1 MDDAINICFQNHS
14 MYIRVAKNYL
24 GRLEDAEDCVQEAFL
39 KVIRYKDTF
48 NNVGSLEGWIKRIVI
63 NTAID
68 SYRRRK
74 TQKVTYDTDLVD
86 RYDHAEEEEE
96 KPYMEGIPNQLVVDA
111 IESLSPSYQKVAK
124 MYLLDGYKHHEISE
138 VLKIS
143 LGTSK
148 SNLSKSKKNVIKYI
162 KKHHDDRQD

>member
-1 MDDAINICFQNHS
+1 MDAINVCNNNYTQ
-14 MYIRVAKNYL
+14 YIAVARKYL
-24 GRLEDAEDCVQEAFL
+24 GSLEDAEDCVQEAFL
-39 KVIRYKDTF
+39 KVIRYKDSF

-86 RYDHAEEEEE
+86 RYDYAEEEE
-96 KPYMEGIPNQLVVDA
+96 KPYMEGIPNQLVIDA
-111 IESLSPSYQKVAK
+111 IESLSPSYLKVAK
-124 MYLLDGYKHHEISE
+124 MYLLDGYKHHEIAE
-138 VLKIS
+138 VLNIS

-162 KKHHDDRQD
+162 KKHT

>member
-1 MDDAINICFQNHS
+1 MNDDAINVCNNNYPR
-14 MYIRVAKNYL
+14 YISVARKYL
-24 GRLEDAEDCVQEAFL
+24 GSLEDAEDCVQEAFL
-39 KVIRYKDTF
+39 KVIRYKGTF

-68 SYRRRK
+68 GYRRRR
-74 TQKVTYDTDLVD
+74 TNKVTYDTDLVD
-86 RYDHAEEEEE
+86 RCDYAEEEE
-96 KPYMEGIPNQLVVDA
+96 KPYMEDIPNQLVIDA

-138 VLKIS
+138 VLNIS

-148 SNLSKSKKNVIKYI
+148 SNLSKGKKNVINYI
-162 KKHHDDRQD
+162 RKHII

>member
-1 MDDAINICFQNHS
+1 MNDAINVCFQNHS
-14 MYIRVAKNYL
+14 MYVRVARKYL
-24 GRLEDAEDCVQEAFL
+24 GSLEDAEDCVQEAFL
-39 KVIRYKDTF
+39 KVIRYKGTF

-86 RYDHAEEEEE
+86 RYDYAEEEEE
-96 KPYMEGIPNQLVVDA
+96 KPYMEGVPNQLVIDA
-111 IESLSPSYQKVAK
+111 IESLSTSYKKVAK
-124 MYLLDGYKHHEISE
+124 MYLLDGYKHHEIAE
-138 VLKIS
+138 VLNIS

-148 SNLSKSKKNVIKYI
+148 SNLSKGKKNVINYI
-162 KKHHDDRQD
+162 RNHI

>member
-1 MDDAINICFQNHS
+1 MNDAINVCFQNHS
-14 MYIRVAKNYL
+14 MYVRVARKYL
-24 GRLEDAEDCVQEAFL
+24 GSLEDAEDCVQEAFL
-39 KVIRYKDTF
+39 KVIRYKGTF

-68 SYRRRK
+68 SYRRRR
-74 TQKVTYDTDLVD
+74 TNKVTYDTDLVD

-96 KPYMEGIPNQLVVDA
+96 KPYMEGVPNQLVIDA

-124 MYLLDGYKHHEISE
+124 MYLLDGYKHHEIAE
-138 VLKIS
+138 VLNIS

-148 SNLSKSKKNVIKYI
+148 SNLSKGKKNVIKYI
-162 KKHHDDRQD
+162 RNHV

>member
-1 MDDAINICFQNHS
+1 MNNDAINVCNNNYTQ
-14 MYIRVAKNYL
+14 YIAVAKNYL
-24 GRLEDAEDCVQEAFL
+24 GSLEDAEDCVQEAFL
-39 KVIRYKDTF
+39 KVIRYKDSF

-86 RYDHAEEEEE
+86 RYEYAEEEE
-96 KPYMEGIPNQLVVDA
+96 KPYMEGIPNQLVIDA

-138 VLKIS
+138 VLNIS

-148 SNLSKSKKNVIKYI
+148 SNLSKGKKNVINYI
-162 KKHHDDRQD
+162 RNHV

>member
-1 MDDAINICFQNHS
+1 MNDAINVCFQNHS
-14 MYIRVAKNYL
+14 MYVRVARKYL
-24 GRLEDAEDCVQEAFL
+24 GSLEDAEDCVQEAFL
-39 KVIRYKDTF
+39 KVIRYKGTF

-86 RYDHAEEEEE
+86 RYDHAEDEEN
-96 KPYMEGIPNQLVVDA
+96 PYMEGIPNQLVIDA
-111 IESLSPSYQKVAK
+111 IESLSTSYKKVAK
-124 MYLLDGYKHHEISE
+124 MYLLDGYKHHEIAE

-148 SNLSKSKKNVIKYI
+148 SNLSKSKKNVINYI
-162 KKHHDDRQD
+162 KKHHDDR

>member
-1 MDDAINICFQNHS
+1 MDAINVCNNNYTQ
-14 MYIRVAKNYL
+14 YIAVAKKYL
-24 GRLEDAEDCVQEAFL
+24 GSLEDAEDCVQEAFL
-39 KVIRYKDTF
+39 KVIRYKDSF

-74 TQKVTYDTDLVD
+74 TQKVTYDTDLID
-86 RYDHAEEEEE
+86 RYDHAEEEE

-111 IESLSPSYQKVAK
+111 IESLSPSYRKVAK
-124 MYLLDGYKHHEISE
+124 MYLLDGYKHHEIAE

-148 SNLSKSKKNVIKYI
+148 SNLSKSKKNVINYI
-162 KKHHDDRQD
+162 KKHHDDR

>member
-1 MDDAINICFQNHS
+1 MNDAINVCNNNYTQ
-14 MYIRVAKNYL
+14 YIAVARKYL
-24 GRLEDAEDCVQEAFL
+24 GSLEDAEDCVQEAFL
-39 KVIRYKDTF
+39 KVIRYKDSF

-86 RYDHAEEEEE
+86 RYDYAEEEE

-124 MYLLDGYKHHEISE
+124 MYLLDGYKHHEIAD
-138 VLKIS
+138 VLNIS

-162 KKHHDDRQD
+162 KKHT

>member
-1 MDDAINICFQNHS
+1 
-14 MYIRVAKNYL
+14 MYVRVARKYL
-24 GRLEDAEDCVQEAFL
+24 GSLEDAEDCVQEAFL
-39 KVIRYKDTF
+39 KVIRYKGTF

-68 SYRRRK
+68 GYRRRR
-74 TQKVTYDTDLVD
+74 TNKVTYDTDLVD
-86 RYDHAEEEEE
+86 RYDHADEEE
-96 KPYMEGIPNQLVVDA
+96 KPYMEGIPNQLVIDA

-138 VLKIS
+138 VLNIS

-148 SNLSKSKKNVIKYI
+148 SNLSKGKKNVINYI
-162 KKHHDDRQD
+162 RKHII

>member
-1 MDDAINICFQNHS
+1 MNDAINVCNDNYSQ
-14 MYIRVAKNYL
+14 YIAVAKNYL
-24 GRLEDAEDCVQEAFL
+24 GSLEDAEDCVQEAFL
-39 KVIRYKDTF
+39 KVIRYKDSF
-48 NNVGSLEGWIKRIVI
+48 SNVGSLEGWIKRIVI

-68 SYRRRK
+68 SYRRRR
-74 TQKVTYDTDLVD
+74 TNKVTYDTDLVD
-86 RYDHAEEEEE
+86 RYDYAEEEEA
-96 KPYMEGIPNQLVVDA
+96 PYMEGIPNQLVVDA

-138 VLKIS
+138 VLNRS

>member
-1 MDDAINICFQNHS
+1 MNDAINVCNNNYTQ
-14 MYIRVAKNYL
+14 YIAVARKYL
-24 GRLEDAEDCVQEAFL
+24 GSLEDAEDCVQEAFL
-39 KVIRYKDTF
+39 KVIRYKDSF

-74 TQKVTYDTDLVD
+74 TQKVTYDTNLVD
-86 RYDHAEEEEE
+86 RYDYAEEEE
-96 KPYMEGIPNQLVVDA
+96 KPYMEGIPNQLVIDA
-111 IESLSPSYQKVAK
+111 IECLSPSYLKVAK
-124 MYLLDGYKHHEISE
+124 MYLLDGYKHHEIAE

-148 SNLSKSKKNVIKYI
+148 SNLSKSKKNVINYI
-162 KKHHDDRQD
+162 KKHHDDR

>member
-1 MDDAINICFQNHS
+1 MNDAINVCNNNYTQ
-14 MYIRVAKNYL
+14 YIAVARKYL
-24 GRLEDAEDCVQEAFL
+24 GSLEDAEDCVQEAFL
-39 KVIRYKDTF
+39 KVIRYKDSF

-86 RYDHAEEEEE
+86 RYDYAEEEE

-124 MYLLDGYKHHEISE
+124 MYLLDGYKHHEIAE
-138 VLKIS
+138 VLNIS

-162 KKHHDDRQD
+162 KKHT

>member
-1 MDDAINICFQNHS
+1 MNDAINVCNDNYSQ
-14 MYIRVAKNYL
+14 YIAVAKMYL
-24 GRLEDAEDCVQEAFL
+24 GSLEDAEDCVQEAFL
-39 KVIRYKDTF
+39 KVIRYKDSLS
-48 NNVGSLEGWIKRIVI
+48 NVGSLEGWIKRIVI

-86 RYDHAEEEEE
+86 RYEYAEEEE
-96 KPYMEGIPNQLVVDA
+96 KPYMEGIPNQLVIDA

-138 VLKIS
+138 VLNIS

-148 SNLSKSKKNVIKYI
+148 SNLSKGKKNVINYI
-162 KKHHDDRQD
+162 RNHV

>member
-1 MDDAINICFQNHS
+1 MNDAINVCNNNYTQ
-14 MYIRVAKNYL
+14 YIAVARKYL
-24 GRLEDAEDCVQEAFL
+24 GCLEDAEDCVQEAFL
-39 KVIRYKDTF
+39 KVIRYKDSF

-86 RYDHAEEEEE
+86 RYDYAEEEE

-124 MYLLDGYKHHEISE
+124 MYLLDGYKHHEIAE
-138 VLKIS
+138 VLNIS

-162 KKHHDDRQD
+162 KKHT